1 MEGTIYSIIPALLM
15 LVLVLVT
22 RKVLLS
28 LGTGIVVGALMIH
41 DFNIPGTLKEI
52 WTIFYGIFVSE
63 GAPNTGNL
71 LLLGFLLL
79 LGIVTAFLQ
88 ASGGSRAF
96 GEWMMKRV
104 KTRAGAQ
111 VMTAVLGLIIF
122 IDDYFN
128 SLAVGQIARPV
139 TDRHK
144 ISRAKLAYY
153 IDSTSAPVTV
163 ISPISSWGAYII
175 GILGGLFAANG
186 ITDLQPLEAFIRMI
200 PLNLYALSAVLL
212 VFVVAYFK
220 VDIGAM
226 RTHER
231 RAVETGELLDPE
243 NDKVPGDLGDTFES
257 HKGGSVFH
265 LLVPIGVLIIATVA
279 SMFITGINASKGEAS
294 LLSIFANTNVNLSL
308 FTGGLIAVL
317 TSLVFHFQQSA
328 PRANTVKVFT
338 EGIKTMLPAIYILL
352 LAWMIGAI
360 IGTLETGEYLA
371 QMFTDASIS
380 SSLLPFLFFVIA
392 GIMALATGTSWGT
405 FGIMLPIAAE
415 VTVISDIDMLLPS
428 LAAVLAGSVF
438 GDHCTPISDTTI
450 LSSTGAG
457 ANHIDHVITQL
468 PYAFLA
474 AVAAC
479 VGYLIIGFTD
489 LVLLPLLISLGIVIA
504 VALVIN
510 IFSKS
515 KLNRA

>member
-15 LVLVLVT
+15 LALVLLT

-28 LGTGIVVGALMIH
+28 LGAGIIVGALMIH
-41 DFNIPGTLKEI
+41 DFNILETVKEI
-52 WTIFYGIFVSE
+52 WTIFYEIFVSE
-63 GAPNTGNL
+63 GALNTGNL
-71 LLLGFLLL
+71 LLLSFLLL
-79 LGIVTAFLQ
+79 LGVMTAFLQ

-104 KTRAGAQ
+104 KTRTGAQ
-111 VMTAVLGLIIF
+111 IMTAVLGLIIF

-128 SLAVGQIARPV
+128 SLAVGQIARPL

-144 ISRAKLAYY
+144 ISRAKLAYF

-175 GILGGLFAANG
+175 GILGGLFAVNG
-186 ITDLQPLEAFIRMI
+186 ITDIQPLEAFIKMI

-212 VFVVAYFK
+212 VFLVAYFK
-220 VDIGAM
+220 LDIGAM
-226 RTHER
+226 RTHEK
-231 RAVETGELLDPE
+231 RAVETGELLNPE
-243 NDKVPGDLGDTFES
+243 QDYVPGDLGDTFEP
-257 HKGGSVFH
+257 HKSGRVFH
-265 LLVPIGVLIIATVA
+265 LLVPIGVLIVATVV
-279 SMFITGINASKGEAS
+279 SMIITGMNASEEDAT
-294 LLSIFANTNVNLSL
+294 LLSTFANTNVNLSL
-308 FTGGLIAVL
+308 FTGGVIAVL
-317 TSLVFHFQQSA
+317 TSLVFHFQQNE
-328 PRANTVKVFT
+328 PRANTPKLFA

-352 LAWMIGAI
+352 LAWMIGSV

-371 QMFTDASIS
+371 QIVSGASIS
-380 SSLLPFLFFVIA
+380 SSMLPFLFFLIA

-415 VTVISDIDMLLPS
+415 VTVITDIDMLLPS

-457 ANHIDHVITQL
+457 SNHIDHVLTQL

-474 AVAAC
+474 AGAAC

-489 LVLLPLLISLGIVIA
+489 QVLLPLVITLAIVTA
-504 VALVIN
+504 VGLVIN
-510 IFSKS
+510 AFSKN
-515 KLNRA
+515 KIKQA